1 MEYRPKSTLEIRNR
15 GNINNFNNMNIYDE
29 KDIQQSPKIYSNK
42 LRKFPEEKKLFSMLD
57 INDKITNSK
66 GTSLAQ
72 QYKRLTQEEINK
84 YFKMDKITGWSYDK
98 PLINKYLKRIQTSK
112 ASFNNKNIF
121 EKKDLP
127 NIDNKIDN
135 QKKIRHISQENI
147 LNNKNNILECDKVE
161 NNNLSQVNINH
172 NKKKILSNSNY
183 NIKENNFI
191 EKKDLQNKQN
201 QIQFN
206 INKTK
211 FENRKPFIYT
221 PSRRNDSWM
230 PKNYQNYEL
239 LVKNPNLLF
248 LKLKEDS
255 LKRKIPFET
264 SKEIRQRMNDTDVFF
279 VKNKI
284 IQNNSL
290 IGNKKNNSTIYTS
303 SDIFGLKN
311 DKVSLSKCGETY
323 LFKENLKAKYTSVN
337 ESNSKWQANSNLP
350 NLVNYHSTEFNILC
364 PDKKNNYKTKQNI
377 VEECKII
384 NKNNSS
390 SIKNMFFNPT
400 HKQKGLAEFIDIT
413 QNGSGNPGR
422 EFVKSY
428 KNNPL
433 CFQKNS
439 DVCGTFGDI
448 HLDYKNIC
456 LRPFVKDKIIK

>member
-1 MEYRPKSTLEIRNR
+1 MEYRPKTTFEIRTNKR
-15 GNINNFNNMNIYDE
+15 NNNYNYLNFYNNGIN
-29 KDIQQSPKIYSNK
+29 QSPKISSNK
-42 LRKFPEEKKLFSMLD
+42 IRYILGEKKLFSLVD
-57 INDKITNSK
+57 INEKITNSK
-66 GTSLAQ
+66 GTTFPN
-72 QYKRLTQEEINK
+72 QYKRLSQDEINK
-84 YFKMDKITGWSYDK
+84 QFGMDKLEGWNYNRL
-98 PLINKYLKRIQTSK
+98 LINKYVKRIQTSK
-112 ASFNNKNIF
+112 SSFNSKNSLDGNELPSIEKKKSKIKSISQPKQVSNKDNFLNFEKQSNKNLI
-121 EKKDLP
+121 KNDINSKTS
-127 NIDNKIDN
+127 I
-135 QKKIRHISQENI
+135 NI
-147 LNNKNNILECDKVE
+147 LNNSINDENKIN
-161 NNNLSQVNINH
+161 NNNL
-172 NKKKILSNSNY
+172 NS
-183 NIKENNFI
+183 IK
-191 EKKDLQNKQN
+191 
-201 QIQFN
+201 
-206 INKTK
+206 KTK
-211 FENRKPFIYT
+211 NENKLQYIYPT
-221 PSRRNDSWM
+221 NKRNDRWM

-239 LVKNPNLLF
+239 LVKNPNLLYH
-248 LKLKEDS
+248 KLKEDS
-255 LKRKIPFET
+255 IKRKIPFFN
-264 SKEIRQRMNDTDVFF
+264 SKEISQKMNDTDVFF